1 MSLIINNLHFQYTS
15 ARPLLQGLNL
25 EVAQGE
31 KHGILG
37 ENGAGKTTLFR
48 LLAGWIPRTDR
59 SNLRLNEASLLP
71 QDVAF
76 LEAEPVFYPYMTG
89 MEHLRFIHDDPALIQ
104 RWNQVFH
111 LPLEQYAQEYSTGM
125 RKKLALIAVLLQQRP
140 VLILD
145 EPFNGVDWESNEKIM
160 ALLQQGIAQNAA
172 TLISSHIL
180 NTLTRVCDRIS
191 VLKEG
196 ILFQTFA
203 RHEFAELEH
212 SSKQRLEVDLSDLR
226 HPH

>member
-1 MSLIINNLHFQYTS
+1 MILTINDLHFRYNNQ
-15 ARPLLQGLNL
+15 RPILQGVHL

-48 LLAGWIPRTDR
+48 VVAGWLSGAGQGSIRWNDIPLQR
-59 SNLRLNEASLLP
+59 S
-71 QDVAF
+71 DVAF
-76 LEAEPVFYPYMTG
+76 LEAEPIFYPYMTG
-89 MEHLRFIHDDPALIQ
+89 REYLRFVRDDHDLIE
-104 RWNQVFH
+104 RWNQVFN

-160 ALLQQGIAQNAA
+160 ALLGQGIARNAA

-180 NTLTRVCDRIS
+180 DTLTTVCDRIS
-191 VLKEG
+191 VLKDGVLRRTYVRE
-196 ILFQTFA
+196 
-203 RHEFAELEH
+203 EFAELERE
-212 SSKQRLEVDLSDLR
+212 SKQRLEVDVEGLLG
-226 HPH
+226 

>member
-1 MSLIINNLHFQYTS
+1 MSLTINDLNFAYNKQ
-15 ARPLLQGLNL
+15 RPVLQGLHL
-25 EVAQGE
+25 QIAQGE

-48 LLAGWIPRTDR
+48 LIAGWMPGAGEGKICWNDAPLQR
-59 SNLRLNEASLLP
+59 S
-71 QDVAF
+71 DVAF
-76 LEAEPVFYPYMTG
+76 LEAEPFFYPYMTG
-89 MEHLRFIHDDPALIQ
+89 REYLRFVRDDHDLIE

-111 LPLEQYAQEYSTGM
+111 LPLEQYAEEYSTGM

-160 ALLQQGIAQNAA
+160 ALLGQGIARNAA

-180 NTLTRVCDRIS
+180 DTLTTVCDRIS
-191 VLKEG
+191 VLKDG
-196 ILFQTFA
+196 SLRRTYVRA
-203 RHEFAELEH
+203 EFAELERE
-212 SSKQRLEVDLSDLR
+212 SKLRLEVDVEGLLG
-226 HPH
+226 

>member
-1 MSLIINNLHFQYTS
+1 MSLTINDLNFAYNKQ
-15 ARPLLQGLNL
+15 RPVLQGLHL
-25 EVAQGE
+25 QIAQGE

-48 LLAGWIPRTDR
+48 LIAGWMPGAGEGSIRWNDAPLQR
-59 SNLRLNEASLLP
+59 S
-71 QDVAF
+71 DVAF
-76 LEAEPVFYPYMTG
+76 LEAEPFFYPYMTG
-89 MEHLRFIHDDPALIQ
+89 REYLRFVRDDHDLIE
-104 RWNQVFH
+104 RWNQVFN
-111 LPLEQYAQEYSTGM
+111 LPLEQYADEYSTGM

-160 ALLQQGIAQNAA
+160 ALLAQGIARNAA

-180 NTLTRVCDRIS
+180 DTLTTVCDRIS

-196 ILFQTFA
+196 VQRRTYVRA
-203 RHEFAELEH
+203 EFAELERE
-212 SSKQRLEVDLSDLR
+212 SKLRLEVDVEGLLG
-226 HPH
+226 

>member
-1 MSLIINNLHFQYTS
+1 MILTINDLHFRYDSQ
-15 ARPLLQGLNL
+15 RPILQGVHL
-25 EVAQGE
+25 EIAQGE

-48 LLAGWIPRTDR
+48 LIAGWMASVGEGKICWNDVPLQR
-59 SNLRLNEASLLP
+59 SE
-71 QDVAF
+71 VAF
-76 LEAEPVFYPYMTG
+76 LEAEPIFYPYMTG
-89 MEHLRFIHDDPALIQ
+89 REHLRFVRDDHDLIK
-104 RWNQVFH
+104 RWNQVFN

-160 ALLQQGIAQNAA
+160 ALLRQGVTRNAA

-180 NTLTRVCDRIS
+180 DTLTTVCDRIS
-191 VLKEG
+191 VLKNG
-196 ILFQTFA
+196 AVLRTYAQP
-203 RHEFAELEH
+203 EFSELERE
-212 SSKQRLEVDLSDLR
+212 SKQRLEVDVEGLLG
-226 HPH
+226 